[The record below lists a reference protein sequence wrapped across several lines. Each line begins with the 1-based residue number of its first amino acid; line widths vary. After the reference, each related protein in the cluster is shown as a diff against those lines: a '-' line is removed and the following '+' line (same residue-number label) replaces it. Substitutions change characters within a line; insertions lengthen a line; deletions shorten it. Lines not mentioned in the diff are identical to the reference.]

1 MHSGASSWSVSR
13 KAGVAVDNDLQRY
26 EEMNKPGNKPR
37 AAQPGPASMDKDK
50 PTEPVVEPVEA
61 IPVGPKEPE
70 TEPVEAIL
78 AEPAVAI
85 PKAAKL
91 PEIPELPEPDDEPEL
106 KAEPVETIEETAPIE
121 KTDSV
126 EPPKPAGRNGS
137 ANGKA
142 NGHAIIRIEELT
154 KIYDLGEVK
163 VPALNG
169 VDINIAEGSYVA
181 IMGPSG
187 SGKST
192 MLNILGCLDRPTAGR
207 YFLGEEDVSLMRDS
221 ALSEVRGRKIGF
233 IFQSYNLIPQLDVV
247 ENIHVPLFYQG
258 KQLSKYRDHC
268 TELAELVGL
277 GDRLDHRPLQLSG
290 GQQQRVAV
298 ARSLVNDP
306 LMILA
311 DEPTGNLDSKT
322 EQEILELL
330 DKLHAEGKT
339 IVVVTHEQAV
349 ANRAERVIH
358 LKDGVV
364 DRDVLN
370 R

>member
-1 MHSGASSWSVSR
+1 MGSEMCIRDSSQPAQKQTDRPSPLVEDEAQSSMAS
-13 KAGVAVDNDLQRY
+13 
-26 EEMNKPGNKPR
+26 KP
-37 AAQPGPASMDKDK
+37 
-50 PTEPVVEPVEA
+50 
-61 IPVGPKEPE
+61 
-70 TEPVEAIL
+70 
-78 AEPAVAI
+78 
-85 PKAAKL
+85 
-91 PEIPELPEPDDEPEL
+91 
-106 KAEPVETIEETAPIE
+106 
-121 KTDSV
+121 
-126 EPPKPAGRNGS
+126 
-137 ANGKA
+137 NGKA
-142 NGHAIIRIEELT
+142 NGKAIIRIEELT

-169 VDINIAEGSYVA
+169 VDIDIAEGSYVA

-192 MLNILGCLDRPTAGR
+192 MLNILGCLDRPTDGR

-221 ALSEVRGRKIGF
+221 ALSEVRGRRIGF

-268 TELAELVGL
+268 IKLAELVGL

-306 LMILA
+306 LMVLA

-349 ANRAERVIH
+349 ADRAERVIH
-358 LKDGVV
+358 LKDGIV
-364 DRDVLN
+364 DRDVYN